1 MTQAK
6 PSNLQ
11 LARQKNKKNRR
22 VKFWNNSNRNRGK
35 FMTDKILKIQMV
47 TDHQDY
53 KKGQIVELDEKAAIN
68 LLTNGKALKIHRKK
82 DEVAQQKTEENSEE
96 KNSDKGNKKS
106 KKNDQ

>member
-1 MTQAK
+1 MQ
-6 PSNLQ
+6 NL
-11 LARQKNKKNRR
+11 
-22 VKFWNNSNRNRGK
+22 
-35 FMTDKILKIQMV
+35 IKIQFI

-53 KKGQIVELDEKAAIN
+53 KKGQIIELDEKAAIN

-82 DEVAQQKTEENSEE
+82 DDVAAEKTEENSEE